1 MLYTRPLLEN
11 PRLGLKINNFIQMYL
26 EIDRKKTKEI
36 GRKLSETQDFLF
48 KTTYQSYK
56 EGE

>member
-1 MLYTRPLLEN
+1 
-11 PRLGLKINNFIQMYL
+11 MYL

-56 EGE
+56 EGEWIGFQIDGFGLKKHTDNGFLP